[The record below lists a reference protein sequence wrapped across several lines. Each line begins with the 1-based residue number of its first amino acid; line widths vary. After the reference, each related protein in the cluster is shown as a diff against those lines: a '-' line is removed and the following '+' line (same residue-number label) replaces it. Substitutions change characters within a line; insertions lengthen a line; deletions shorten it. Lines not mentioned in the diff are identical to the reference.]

1 MTYKIVSIYFLYQ
14 YMVDLRKKITSWI
27 VLHSICFNTEQKKK
41 INEYTIRLH
50 CNEMLTINQI

>member
-41 INEYTIRLH
+41 SMNIQLDYIAMK
-50 CNEMLTINQI
+50 C